1 MPKKIPDL
9 KERLLSCA
17 RNVLIERKNPDLTIR
32 SVASA
37 CGVATGTVYN
47 YFSSKENLI
56 ESVIQADWAVML
68 GTLGRELGDATDAM
82 TGLEIIA
89 RDLERFS
96 ERYYDV
102 LQIPPTRLHWNDAFR
117 SRHQFFADSLCAHIQ
132 PLLERFNCLTHP
144 VLPLFLAEALLVL
157 ATDSD
162 KHFENVRPIFEKL
175 LI

>member
-1 MPKKIPDL
+1 MPKKIPEL

-17 RNVLIERKNPDLTIR
+17 RNILMERKDPDLTIR
-32 SVASA
+32 AVASA

-56 ESVIQADWAVML
+56 ESVIQGDWTVML
-68 GTLGRELGDATDAM
+68 GALEQELAEAEDAM
-82 TGLEIIA
+82 TGLELAA
-89 RDLERFS
+89 RELEGFS
-96 ERYYDV
+96 DRYYEV

-117 SRHQFFADSLCAHIQ
+117 SRHQFFADSLCARIQ
-132 PLLERFNCLTHP
+132 PLLERFDCLTHP

-175 LI
+175 LK